1 MEPTIYAVV
10 VVAVVDWRVFTDFVA
25 GTISVGSFLFNL
37 KVPSLY
43 ESSSSISIRSF
54 FFLSGVCS
62 LDPIL
67 GDSMEDCELATENGF
82 NYEEISQFLSDSFSD
97 YPIWIKLLWITV
109 TGDSKWLRCVP
120 SGDIYPPRK
129 WLSTEESI

>member
-1 MEPTIYAVV
+1 M
-10 VVAVVDWRVFTDFVA
+10 FTDFVA

-97 YPIWIKLLWITV
+97 YPIWIKLL
-109 TGDSKWLRCVP
+109 
-120 SGDIYPPRK
+120 
-129 WLSTEESI
+129 

>member
-82 NYEEISQFLSDSFSD
+82 N
-97 YPIWIKLLWITV
+97 
-109 TGDSKWLRCVP
+109 
-120 SGDIYPPRK
+120 
-129 WLSTEESI
+129 